1 MLILTRAP
9 GNAYKKGGLVLMRH
23 VLICPDVH
31 FAFCHLCLLSVQ
43 VMFQQFGRSGSF
55 PQLILLKLTASE
67 GSSIGYFQKP
77 MCFKLHR

>member
-1 MLILTRAP
+1 MLLFTRAP

-43 VMFQQFGRSGSF
+43 IMFQQFGWSDSF
-55 PQLILLKLTASE
+55 PQLILLNLTPSE
-67 GSSIGYFQKP
+67 GSSE
-77 MCFKLHR
+77 